1 MQPVAAVSRQRCECM
16 SSQGRTRS
24 KLVFLKNLRE
34 RISIHFSQI
43 SQLSF
48 LFEPVI
54 WKEMTRRKCQPLE
67 RFPGAVR
74 AEWTHKIRP
83 DVTSSS
89 FTSTLNMLLNTSA
102 AGYFIHLWLSSVRGK
117 IRPLRLAAYTDG
129 HVFYPNT
136 HNFNLLIMWNT
147 LVQRLV
153 GDVLNGENALLQRH
167 QDETWLLPA
176 QFMVSRLN

>member
-1 MQPVAAVSRQRCECM
+1 MGSETLQPNPEVLMQPVAAVSRQRCECM

-74 AEWTHKIRP
+74 AEWTHKIKP

-102 AGYFIHLWLSSVRGK
+102 AGYFIHLWLSSVRGWSGRCGWQRTLTATYFTTVCR
-117 IRPLRLAAYTDG
+117 ILIYSLCG
-129 HVFYPNT
+129 T
-136 HNFNLLIMWNT
+136 H
-147 LVQRLV
+147 
-153 GDVLNGENALLQRH
+153 
-167 QDETWLLPA
+167 
-176 QFMVSRLN
+176 